1 MISRQ
6 SLKLLNH
13 SIYIKKIARKLIIF
27 FIFGLLCIMIL
38 PWQQTAFGNGKVI
51 AYSPTERAHFIV
63 SPIEGRLGKWYVQEG
78 SVIKKNDSIVD
89 IYDNDPKILMNLSQE
104 LKAID
109 LRYKTVEQ
117 AARVA
122 KINVERQLKLFNSGI
137 SSRKSFEQASLEY
150 ARYESESAN
159 IQSEL
164 ARIQTRL
171 ARQKSQRVFSSGN
184 GTILRRFSG
193 ESSVFVKQGDVIAE
207 FVPDTSFLAVELW
220 IDNNDF
226 PLIKRGDIVR
236 LQFEGWPA
244 IQFSGWPSVAVGTF
258 PGVVN
263 IIDVASSVEGKF
275 RILVIPPKSKSWPEK
290 RYLIQGVR
298 AHGWVLLNQVKLGY
312 EIWRRF
318 NGFPPSRNPHDK

>member
-1 MISRQ
+1 MLARQ

-13 SIYIKKIARKLIIF
+13 SIYIKKIARRLMIF
-27 FIFGLLCIMIL
+27 FILGLLCLMIL
-38 PWQQTAFGNGKVI
+38 PWQQTSFGNGKVI
-51 AYSPTERAHFIV
+51 AYSPTERTHFIF

-78 SVIKKNDSIVD
+78 SIVKKNDPIVD
-89 IYDNDPKILMNLSQE
+89 IYDNDPKILMHLSQE
-104 LKAID
+104 LKATE
-109 LRYKTVEQ
+109 LRYKTVDH

-122 KINVERQLKLFNSGI
+122 KLNVERQFKLFNYGI
-137 SSRKSFEQASLEY
+137 SSRKTFEQASLEY

-159 IQSEL
+159 IKSEL

-171 ARQKSQRVFSSGN
+171 ARQNSQRVFSSAN

-193 ESSVFVKQGDVIAE
+193 ESSVVVKQSDVIAE
-207 FVPDTSFLAVELW
+207 FVPDTNFLAVELW

-226 PLIKRGDIVR
+226 PLIKRGDTVR

-258 PGVVN
+258 PGMVSIV
-263 IIDVASSVEGKF
+263 DAASSVQGKF
-275 RILVIPPKSKSWPEK
+275 RILVIPPKNKSWPEK
-290 RYLIQGVR
+290 RYLVQGVR
-298 AHGWVLLNQVKLGY
+298 THGWVLLNQVRLGY
-312 EIWRRF
+312 ELWRRF